1 MSAPA
6 KSPWTPPKAP
16 LVAQSDSEAIYAG
29 FWRRWAAAFIDGIL
43 YYIVA
48 FAIALAL
55 GDGVGST
62 LLAIAAA
69 WLYHALMQ
77 SSSRQATLGKMALGV
92 KVTNVEGERISFLRA
107 TGRYFATLLSTLLLM
122 IGYLMAA
129 FTQRK
134 QALHDMIAGTLVVR
148 ADASPEEVQTGSG
161 TMKISGVVIAFGV
174 LLAFVPVLGIIAA
187 VSIPAYQ
194 DYTVRAKMME
204 SVAAGSAAKAQVEQY
219 FTQNR
224 KLPATLEEAGYTPA
238 PNPSPNVK
246 SVQALF
252 SPTKVVIIVHPR
264 MAEAKGGAVM
274 LTAATDQPT
283 TWTCSTDLIPHKY
296 LPASCRN

>member
-6 KSPWTPPKAP
+6 KSPWNPPKAP
-16 LVAQSDSEAIYAG
+16 LVAESYDAPIYAG
-29 FWRRWAAAFIDGIL
+29 FWRRWAAAVIDGIL

-48 FAIALAL
+48 IAIGLAL
-55 GDGVGST
+55 GDGLGST
-62 LLAIAAA
+62 ALAIAAA

-92 KVTNVEGERISFLRA
+92 KVTSVEGERISFLRA
-107 TGRYFATLLSTLLLM
+107 TGRYFATILSSLLLM

-148 ADASPEEVQTGSG
+148 ADASPEEVQSGSG

-174 LLAFVPVLGIIAA
+174 LLAFVPVLGILAAIA
-187 VSIPAYQ
+187 IPAYG
-194 DYTVRAKMME
+194 DYTVRAKMTE
-204 SVAAGSAAKAQVEQY
+204 SVATASAAKVSVQEY
-219 FTQNR
+219 FQANR
-224 KLPATLEEAGYTPA
+224 KLPASLAEAGFTFQPTQ
-238 PNPSPNVK
+238 NVK
-246 SVQALF
+246 SVQAMLG
-252 SPTKVVIIVHPR
+252 SERVVIIVHPA
-264 MAEAKGGAVM
+264 MTEARGGAVM
-274 LTAATDQPT
+274 LKAPADQLAP
-283 TWTCSTDLIPHKY
+283 WTCSTDLIPHKY